1 MRVAVADDDDAVL
14 ERVRD
19 KIEILKKEK
28 QMDLCVKYYS
38 QARRIS
44 TELETTKPCDLY
56 ILDIEMAEMN
66 GMALAKKIRE
76 MQEKA
81 YIVFL
86 TDHLQY
92 ALQGYEVKAWQY
104 ILKEDLDKKLSPT
117 IQSIYQEIE
126 DSEKSVL
133 TLDTNLCYE
142 RIAYEDIF
150 YIYKEKKNAIIVT
163 KRGNR
168 HIRTTL
174 QEMYNEISQE
184 QFVFVDRGCIV
195 NVQKIDRLKGNELS
209 LSDGK
214 TMTVSRTH
222 TAEVREKIRTY
233 WRDRL

>member
-126 DSEKSVL
+126 DSEKKRSYAGHQSVL
-133 TLDTNLCYE
+133 
-142 RIAYEDIF
+142 REDCLRR
-150 YIYKEKKNAIIVT
+150 YLL
-163 KRGNR
+163 
-168 HIRTTL
+168 HI
-174 QEMYNEISQE
+174 
-184 QFVFVDRGCIV
+184 
-195 NVQKIDRLKGNELS
+195 
-209 LSDGK
+209 
-214 TMTVSRTH
+214 
-222 TAEVREKIRTY
+222 
-233 WRDRL
+233 